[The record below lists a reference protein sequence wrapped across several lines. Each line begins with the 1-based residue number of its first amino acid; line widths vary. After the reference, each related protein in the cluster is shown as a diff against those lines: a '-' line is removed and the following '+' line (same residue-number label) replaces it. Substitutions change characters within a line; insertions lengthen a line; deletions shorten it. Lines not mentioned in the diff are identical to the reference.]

1 MRSVLPY
8 KRGQIDLRIISGT
21 KKGRSFD
28 APPGRNTRPTLARVK
43 EAMFG
48 MIQFEIE
55 GRYALDLFAGSGSL
69 GFEALS
75 RGASEVVLC
84 DSSRDAAKLIMK
96 NISTLGFESNAR
108 FFCCDCYA
116 LIKMLVS
123 EGRKFSLVL
132 LDPPYAAGLTEGVIE
147 ALVSSDLLDEGC
159 IILAEHAWKEK
170 LHVETKGIVCREPRK
185 YGDSA
190 VTYMEYFSE

>member
-1 MRSVLPY
+1 M
-8 KRGQIDLRIISGT
+8 KIISGT

-48 MIQFEIE
+48 MIQFDIE
-55 GRYALDLFAGSGSL
+55 GRYVLDLFAGSGSL

-75 RGASEVVLC
+75 RGASEAVLC
-84 DSSRDAAKLIMK
+84 DSSRDAAKLIIK
-96 NISTLGFESNAR
+96 NVSTLGFESNAR
-108 FFCCDCYA
+108 VFCCDCNA
-116 LIKMLVS
+116 LIKMLAG

-132 LDPPYAAGLTEGVIE
+132 LDPPYAAGLTEGVVD
-147 ALVSSDLLDEGC
+147 ALVENNLLDEGC
-159 IILAEHAWKEK
+159 ILLAEHAWKEQLK
-170 LHVETKGIVCREPRK
+170 IETKGIICREPRK

-190 VTYMEYFSE
+190 VTYMEFFPNEQENGK